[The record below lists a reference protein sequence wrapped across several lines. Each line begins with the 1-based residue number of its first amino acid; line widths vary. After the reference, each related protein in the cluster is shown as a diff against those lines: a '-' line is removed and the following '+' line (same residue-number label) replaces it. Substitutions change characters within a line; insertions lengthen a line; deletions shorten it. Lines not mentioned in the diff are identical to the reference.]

1 MNAADRVSA
10 LTPDTLELRCVESVL
25 TVVVHRPQVLNALS
39 PEVIAELREVIGILR
54 DRLGRPLEGDTP
66 ADDAELDWSIRGVII
81 TGSGGKAFVAGA
93 DIAAMRSMTA
103 DEARTYGA
111 EAHELLVWIETLPV
125 PVVAA
130 INGYALGGG
139 CELALA
145 CDVIYASENAR
156 FGLPEVSLGLIPG
169 FGGCVRLQQ
178 YVGIAR
184 ARELIFTGHHIDAL
198 EALRI
203 GLVARVLPDTGALM
217 EAARAT
223 VQLSARQSPT
233 AVATAKRT
241 LRAAQALPT
250 DAGIDIELAAFAS
263 RFGTP
268 DMVEGTTAFIEKR
281 PAKFPGR

>member
-10 LTPDTLELRCVESVL
+10 LTPGTLELRCVESVL

-54 DRLGRPLEGDTP
+54 DRLGRPLESNAPT
-66 ADDAELDWSIRGVII
+66 DDAELDWSIRGVII

-93 DIAAMRSMTA
+93 DIAAMRSMSP
-103 DEARTYGA
+103 DEASTYGT

-178 YVGIAR
+178 YAGIAR
-184 ARELIFTGHHIDAL
+184 ARELIFTGHHIDAF

-223 VQLSARQSPT
+223 VQLTARQSPT

-241 LRAAQALPT
+241 LRATQALPT
-250 DAGIDIELAAFAS
+250 DIGIEIELAAFAS

-281 PAKFPGR
+281 PANFPGR